1 MTEPFK
7 FTITMDDFIDVA
19 LVIMAKT
26 DDRDIIDFYLDLLP
40 RKLSNIDFDWFLTDK
55 QFFVTGYE
63 DLSNDIQEL
72 KDILKENEQ
81 WEEIEV
87 V

>member
-1 MTEPFK
+1 
-7 FTITMDDFIDVA
+7 MDDYIDVA

-26 DDRDIIDFYLDLLP
+26 RDRDIINFYLDLLP
-40 RKLSNIDFDWFLTDK
+40 RNLSNADFDWFLTDK

-63 DLSNDIQEL
+63 NLSNDIQEL

-81 WEEIEV
+81 WDEIEGV
-87 V
+87 